1 MVGKPAGGGRTI
13 TGKGGVGKTSLAWAA
28 AVSLAQ
34 RGKKVLLVS
43 TAAHVATTIGGAAP
57 NLSVSGINP
66 ARETRQYTEAVMAKS
81 APHLDAQGMAL
92 LEEDLRS
99 PCTEEIAVFSA
110 FARTVAEGSGPTGS
124 ENW

>member
-1 MVGKPAGGGRTI
+1 M
-13 TGKGGVGKTSLAWAA
+13 
-28 AVSLAQ
+28 
-34 RGKKVLLVS
+34 LVS
-43 TAAHVATTIGGAAP
+43 TAAHVATTIGGAVP
-57 NLSVSGINP
+57 YLYVSRIDP
-66 ARETRQYTEAVMAKS
+66 AWETRRYTETTMAKS

-110 FARTVAEGSGPTGS
+110 FTRTVAEGSGPTGS